1 MLVVDSV
8 SKWFGDFQAL
18 KEVSFEVKRGDILGF
33 LGPNGAGKSTTLK
46 IITTFLSPTSGN
58 VFVNGVSVHENP
70 EAVREFIGYLPEQT
84 PLYPEL
90 RVIEQLEFAAGIRG
104 LSGNAKKM
112 AIEEALEVCDLKDV
126 TKKLCG
132 VLSKGYKQRVGLA
145 QAIISKPDLLILD
158 EPTSGLDPIQI
169 IQIRD
174 LIKTLAQSR
183 AVVLST
189 HILQEVSAVCTRVV
203 IISRG
208 KVVFKNDISALD
220 RPLEEVFVRVI
231 SSEEQAV

>member
-8 SKWFGDFQAL
+8 SKWFGDLQVL
-18 KEVSFEVKRGDILGF
+18 KDVSFEAQRGDILGF

-46 IITTFLSPTSGN
+46 IVTTFLAPSSGN
-58 VFVNGVSVHENP
+58 VFVNGTSVLENP
-70 EAVREFIGYLPEQT
+70 EAVRECIGYLPEQT

-104 LSGNAKKM
+104 LAGNAKKM
-112 AIEEALEVCDLKDV
+112 AIEEAIEVCNLQDV

-132 VLSKGYKQRVGLA
+132 VLSKGFKQRVGLA

-169 IQIRD
+169 IQIRE
-174 LIKTLAQSR
+174 LIKTLAKSR

-189 HILQEVSAVCTRVV
+189 HILQEVSAVCTKVV
-203 IISRG
+203 IISSG
-208 KVVFKNDISALD
+208 KVVFKSDINSLD
-220 RPLEEVFVRVI
+220 KPLEEVFIKAI
-231 SSEEQAV
+231 SSEIQ